1 MITLFVAMIAATILH
16 MQAVPDWSGYMALK
30 KTLSETDK
38 TPPHPGKD
46 PHDKQKP
53 RRSRAET
60 EQKLIDV
67 ALDLIRDKGVLAGL
81 NLREV
86 AEGAGVN
93 RGNIYHYFGSRQE
106 LLRAAI
112 SRRFKALVGTMAASN
127 QNKRFVE
134 RRLNSFRL
142 SEGSNDSKLRALL
155 VLDGDNSVDPI
166 PFYENGLSQLRK
178 DVIDGD
184 IHKEHDLEA
193 LQVALS
199 ALLRGY
205 RIFREPYANR
215 LDIDAN
221 ELDERVSKIM
231 RTFLESLAEAP
242 SATDQING
250 AR

>member
-1 MITLFVAMIAATILH
+1 M
-16 MQAVPDWSGYMALK
+16 K
-30 KTLSETDK
+30 KTLEKSAATGK
-38 TPPHPGKD
+38 TA
-46 PHDKQKP
+46 KQ
-53 RRSRAET
+53 RRSRVDT

-112 SRRFKALVGTMAASN
+112 NRQFGAIVNSLTKSKEQVG
-127 QNKRFVE
+127 FVA
-134 RRLNSFRL
+134 RRLRTFRSNL
-142 SEGSNDSKLRALL
+142 GNDTNDSMLRALL
-155 VLDGDNSVDPI
+155 VLDGDDTVDPI
-166 PFYENGLSQLRK
+166 PLYEGGLSQLRQ

-184 IHKEHDLEA
+184 IDRGHDLEA

-205 RIFREPYANR
+205 RIFRLPYAKR
-215 LDIDAN
+215 LGVTPK
-221 ELDERVSKIM
+221 ELDERVGKIY
-231 RTFLESLAEAP
+231 RSWLESLANPP
-242 SATDQING
+242 SS
-250 AR
+250 